1 MARIRL
7 PASRLSSLGSLHKDE
22 TFETTEL
29 TGLWGSFAVGV
40 PLLLVGIRL
49 MTGPGAG
56 GLGLSGS
63 QLLLVVPIGVL
74 LGVGLLAAVAYVA
87 AEVTDRTAVI
97 LRPALGMVG
106 SWILVPV
113 MVAFLISWA
122 ALELEVAGRSLAAA
136 VELLNGTIIDRS
148 VGTIGV
154 AVLAALFLVIGPQ
167 RLARTWIKWFAFWV
181 GLAVMLVL
189 VWRTVGNLDLTV
201 ILEQTPGTHF
211 WLGVDLVVGAAVF
224 FFPLVADTARFAHDQ
239 SAAASSVGAG
249 YGVPALI
256 ALLLGGLAA
265 VTSGLTEPTPTG
277 MVTEFFGS
285 SAGVIGA
292 VLALFWLVGG
302 EADQPFA
309 FLYSAATSIQT
320 LATRAP
326 IWASGVVLLAG
337 AAALSL
343 LVDSLFWIDLIDLLL
358 AVLVPVLGIFLAD
371 FFIVRRR
378 SFLSDSLYDRRGAY
392 RGVNWVAL
400 PSLVLGFVLYQWI
413 SPAGPAGWVEFVEQL
428 IPGRSPADAAGVP
441 PVMITL
447 AFAFTSYA
455 LIGRW
460 RIEEAFYMSKLRI

>member
-1 MARIRL
+1 M
-7 PASRLSSLGSLHKDE
+7 
-22 TFETTEL
+22 
-29 TGLWGSFAVGV
+29 WGSFAVGV

-49 MTGPGAG
+49 MTGTAAG

-74 LGVGLLAAVAYVA
+74 IGVGLLAAVAYVA
-87 AEVTDRTAVI
+87 ATVTDRTVVI

-106 SWILVPV
+106 SWFFVPV
-113 MVAFLISWA
+113 TVAFLVSWA

-136 VELLNGTIIDRS
+136 VELLNGTIIHRS
-148 VGTIGV
+148 VGTIAV
-154 AVLAALFLVIGPQ
+154 AVVAAFFLLVGPQ
-167 RLARTWIKWFAFWV
+167 RLVRTWIKWFAFWV
-181 GLAVMLVL
+181 GLAVMLAL
-189 VWRTVGNLDLTV
+189 VWRTVGNLDLALM
-201 ILEQTPGTHF
+201 LEQAPGAHF

-265 VTSGLTEPTPTG
+265 ATSGLTEPTPAG
-277 MVTEFFGS
+277 MVAEFFGS
-285 SAGVIGA
+285 SAGAVGA
-292 VLALFWLVGG
+292 VLALLWLVGG

-309 FLYSAATSIQT
+309 FLYSASTSIQA
-320 LATRAP
+320 LASRVP
-326 IWASGVVLLAG
+326 IWASGVALVTG
-337 AAALSL
+337 AAVLSL
-343 LVDSLFWIDLIDLLL
+343 LVDSVFLIDLISLLL
-358 AVLVPVLGIFLAD
+358 GVLVPVLGIFLAD

-392 RGVNWVAL
+392 RGVNWYAL

-428 IPGRSPADAAGVP
+428 IPGGSPVDAAGVP

-447 AFAFTSYA
+447 IFSFTSYA

-460 RIEEAFYMSKLRI
+460 RIEEAFYMSKLRV